1 MVAAGERTR
10 MTGKIGRDPQ
20 ASSLPHGGR
29 AGQLPRCLL
38 HSRTTGRNIVLF
50 GAATVR
56 TCAQILRQKAG
67 LRLALS
73 SDFRYA
79 SQAHHP
85 APGEGILFE
94 SLGAALLLGDPDQ
107 ARALARA
114 QSPVLRV
121 AAERFVR
128 AHGLMSHPESP
139 RTKSALADT
148 ASAAW
153 GLHATGTCSSP
164 YTGRGVRVALLDTGL
179 DFEHP
184 DFAGRIVAAQSF
196 IEGLSALDDNG
207 HGTFCAGVACGPQH
221 PAEGPRYGVASAA
234 DLLIAKVLDVKA
246 GGMDGNILAGIDW
259 AVRNQCAVVSMSL
272 GSPVLLGDSY
282 PEIYEHVASRA
293 LASGTLLVA
302 PAGNES
308 SRPDE
313 IAPVEHPANCPSVVA
328 VGAVDQALEVASFS
342 NGGLNPG
349 GDVDLV
355 APGIAIASAA
365 PRPSLY
371 QTASGTSMAAPYVAG
386 IAALLAE
393 AHPGARGAELRTLL
407 LKSARALSAPARD
420 TGAGLVQAPY

>member
-1 MVAAGERTR
+1 MH
-10 MTGKIGRDPQ
+10 P
-20 ASSLPHGGR
+20 
-29 AGQLPRCLL
+29 
-38 HSRTTGRNIVLF
+38 RTTGRHIVLL
-50 GAATVR
+50 GAAAVG
-56 TCAQILRQKAG
+56 TCAQVLRQKAG
-67 LRLALS
+67 VRLALS
-73 SDFRYA
+73 SDFRDSA
-79 SQAHHP
+79 AAQHP

-94 SLGAALLLGDPDQ
+94 SLGAALLLGDPEQ

-121 AAERFVR
+121 APERFVR
-128 AHGLMSHPESP
+128 AHGLMSNGECESP
-139 RTKSALADT
+139 RTAPAAPLSDT
-148 ASAAW
+148 AHAAW
-153 GLHATGTCSSP
+153 GLHATGACSCP
-164 YTGRGVRVALLDTGL
+164 YTGRGVRVAILDTGL

-184 DFAGRIVAAQSF
+184 DFAGRTVAAQSF
-196 IEGLSALDDNG
+196 IEGHSALDDNG
-207 HGTFCAGVACGPQH
+207 HGTFCAGVACGPQR
-221 PAEGPRYGVASAA
+221 PSDGPRYGVASAA
-234 DLLIAKVLDVKA
+234 ELFIAKVLDARA
-246 GGMDGNILAGIDW
+246 GGTDGNILAGIDW

-282 PEIYEHVASRA
+282 PQIYEHVAARA
-293 LASGTLLVA
+293 LASGTLLIA

-328 VGAVDQALEVASFS
+328 VGAVDQNLEVAPFS

-349 GDVDLV
+349 GEVDLV

-393 AHPGARGAELRTLL
+393 AHPEARGARLRALL
-407 LKSARALSAPARD
+407 LQTAQGLAAPARD
-420 TGAGLVQAPY
+420 AGAGLAQAPQ